1 MLTFNKVHVFS
12 NLPDAEISDDAPQPS
27 AAELAHDKKRLAMLA
42 SVQQTGGFKPEE
54 CRHQ

>member
-42 SVQQTGGFKPEE
+42 SVQQAGGFKPEE

>member
-27 AAELAHDKKRLAMLA
+27 AAELAREKKRLATLA
-42 SVQQTGGFKPEE
+42 SVQQTGGFEPEE